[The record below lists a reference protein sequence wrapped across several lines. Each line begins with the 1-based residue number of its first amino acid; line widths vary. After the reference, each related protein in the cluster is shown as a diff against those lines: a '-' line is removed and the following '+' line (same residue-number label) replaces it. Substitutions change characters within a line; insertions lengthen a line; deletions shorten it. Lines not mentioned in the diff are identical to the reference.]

1 MASKDS
7 GDEKPNL
14 RPIKRT
20 TAGGKTIFLHH
31 NPNHPSDKSY
41 IRATWTDA
49 NAPQREDPFGISEP
63 GVEYSLNKRQRWE
76 ILHGFRRRIANETDS
91 SSEDDDDDRGIQS
104 DSEQPRK
111 TSARKKKDARQTKYR
126 LYESHNINQQANCV
140 GITSNT
146 GRQREL
152 VPQKTYMQGP
162 PTAASSVNSDANVV
176 EPRNTNSR
184 RRQPPTVDIT
194 YHAIVPPPREKH
206 LANVRKQH
214 NPKSRSMTFA
224 TSNTRTMH
232 SFFAAKKA
240 TTSVQR
246 TKFTQDQDR
255 MHVVQQ
261 FADDDESEATD
272 EDEIITPVG
281 HLRVGEGEGGLS
293 YGL

>member
-14 RPIKRT
+14 RPTKRT

-49 NAPQREDPFGISEP
+49 NASEKEDPFGIGEA

-76 ILHGFRRRIANETDS
+76 ILNGFRQRIANESDS
-91 SSEDDDDDRGIQS
+91 SSADDERGIQS
-104 DSEQPRK
+104 DSEQRRRTP
-111 TSARKKKDARQTKYR
+111 ARKKKSVRQTKYR

-146 GRQREL
+146 GVQREL
-152 VPQKTYMQGP
+152 VPQKTYMRGP
-162 PTAASSVNSDANVV
+162 PTTVN
-176 EPRNTNSR
+176 PRNPDDNVATAVDNSR
-184 RRQPPTVDIT
+184 RREPTVDVT

-214 NPKSRSMTFA
+214 NPKSRSMAAAGA
-224 TSNTRTMH
+224 TDTRTMH
-232 SFFAAKKA
+232 LFP
-240 TTSVQR
+240 R
-246 TKFTQDQDR
+246 
-255 MHVVQQ
+255 
-261 FADDDESEATD
+261 SEKNDVECSTD
-272 EDEIITPVG
+272 EIYSGQRSNECRAAVRRRRRQ
-281 HLRVGEGEGGLS
+281 RVGIDRRR
-293 YGL
+293 

>member
-14 RPIKRT
+14 RPTKRT

-41 IRATWTDA
+41 IRATWTDT
-49 NAPQREDPFGISEP
+49 NASEKEDPFGIGES

-76 ILHGFRRRIANETDS
+76 ILHGFRQRIANETDS
-91 SSEDDDDDRGIQS
+91 SSDDDDRGIQS
-104 DSEQPRK
+104 DSEQQRK
-111 TSARKKKDARQTKYR
+111 TPARKKQSARQTKYR

-146 GRQREL
+146 GAQREL

-162 PTAASSVNSDANVV
+162 PAAVS
-176 EPRNTNSR
+176 PRNPDDNVAAPGNNSR
-184 RRQPPTVDIT
+184 RREPAVDVT

-214 NPKSRSMTFA
+214 NPKSRSMTSGRPTHKLIRCIFPSQPKRPRRA
-224 TSNTRTMH
+224 FNGRNLL
-232 SFFAAKKA
+232 
-240 TTSVQR
+240 R
-246 TKFTQDQDR
+246 TKI
-255 MHVVQQ
+255 
-261 FADDDESEATD
+261 E
-272 EDEIITPVG
+272 
-281 HLRVGEGEGGLS
+281 
-293 YGL
+293 